1 MVAQKYSSPFI
12 FSWHH
17 SLSGNMNFLNS
28 YHSVRDTAH
37 HKVLGTIIGS
47 ALGDTI
53 GLYTEFLPA
62 AAAETVYPTR
72 RFTLSPTP
80 TPFYADGHR
89 DRFSSAAW
97 TDDTDHALL
106 LVLAYLHN
114 KGDLDTLPR
123 DFASRLAIWAVQ
135 GLRCLDRPPLGIG
148 KTIGLVVCDSKFP
161 SSPEKVALAQWIR
174 LGKRPA
180 ANGSLMRSHPLG
192 LMAVPLPL
200 DETFD
205 LAARISKTTHP
216 DPRCVVACCAAVA
229 IVRGIVRGEVRR
241 EVDVDGLL
249 EQAFEY
255 VAARS
260 DLYNPEREDGMRDHE
275 SSVELL
281 HENKEVLAVDRLL
294 DHEEFSKH
302 VHAQSF
308 QDLQLD
314 DAMTM
319 GYVYKCLGSAVIA
332 LRQVIRLTGHT
343 MVTPTK
349 PFTSPKNLQSA
360 DPRDWTNELPFEQII
375 TELTMSGGD
384 ADTNCCVAGAF
395 VGAWVGYD
403 GLPLHYREG
412 LSHRDWLKAKTE
424 KLSRRIGILE
434 NCEKVELTDS
444 DTAPDGGKPLMTQEE
459 LERRDMKFVEDMLC
473 RAAQRRGKDD
483 PRKENPRGL
492 VGWIKTAVRGRPA

>member
-1 MVAQKYSSPFI
+1 
-12 FSWHH
+12 
-17 SLSGNMNFLNS
+17 MNFLDS
-28 YHSVRDTAH
+28 HLFVRDTSH
-37 HKVLGTIIGS
+37 QKVLGAIIGS

-62 AAAETVYPTR
+62 SVAETVYPTR
-72 RFTLSPTP
+72 RFTLLPTP

-106 LVLAYLHN
+106 LVMAYLHS
-114 KGDLDTLPR
+114 KGNLDSLPG

-148 KTIGLVVCDSKFP
+148 KTIGLVVRNSEFP
-161 SSPEKVALAQWIR
+161 STPEKVALAQWIR
-174 LGKRPA
+174 LGRRPA

-192 LMAVPLPL
+192 LMAVPLSL

-205 LAARISKTTHP
+205 LAARISRTTHP

-229 IVRGIVRGEVRR
+229 IIRSIVRGEVRR
-241 EVDVDGLL
+241 EADIDCLL
-249 EQAFEY
+249 EQAFQY
-255 VAARS
+255 VATRP
-260 DLYNPEREDGMRDHE
+260 DLYNPEQEDSMRNNE
-275 SSVELL
+275 NSVGFL
-281 HENKEVLAVDRLL
+281 HENKAVPEVNQLL

-302 VHAQSF
+302 VDAQYF

-314 DAMTM
+314 DSMTM

-343 MVTPTK
+343 IVTSTK
-349 PFTSPKNLQSA
+349 SFDLPKKLQSTE
-360 DPRDWTNELPFEQII
+360 PQKWTNESPFEQII
-375 TELTMSGGD
+375 TELTMCGGD

-403 GLPLHYREG
+403 GLPVHYREG
-412 LSHRDWLKAKTE
+412 LSHKDWLKAKTE
-424 KLSRRIGILE
+424 RLSRQIGILE
-434 NCEKVELTDS
+434 NYGEVELTDP
-444 DTAPDGGKPLMTQEE
+444 DTAPDGGKPIMTQEE
-459 LERRDMKFVEDMLC
+459 LERRDMKFVEDMLS
-473 RAAQRRGKDD
+473 RAAQRRGKEKA
-483 PRKENPRGL
+483 RREHPRGL
-492 VGWIKTAVRGRPA
+492 VEWIKSAVGGRPG